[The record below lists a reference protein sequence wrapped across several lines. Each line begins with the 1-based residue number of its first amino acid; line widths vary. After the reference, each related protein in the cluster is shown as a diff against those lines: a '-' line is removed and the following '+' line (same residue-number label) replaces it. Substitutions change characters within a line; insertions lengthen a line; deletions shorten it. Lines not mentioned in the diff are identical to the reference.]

1 MCYMCIVA
9 NICYHARSAIVSPLY
24 FLNFE
29 DRCLLLTQ
37 HVFKNGCENETLN
50 MLEREKFMEAMA
62 DSAHGLDDTRLVS
75 AALLAHTAGNTVNM
89 DDALGNKP
97 DIVSFNEY

>member
-1 MCYMCIVA
+1 
-9 NICYHARSAIVSPLY
+9 
-24 FLNFE
+24 
-29 DRCLLLTQ
+29 
-37 HVFKNGCENETLN
+37 